1 MRASMFMRWAHLQEL
16 APVRDSL
23 YIAYIHRVISGAVQ
37 MGRTQIYLT
46 ESEQQA
52 LRALS
57 RRTGRT
63 QSELIREAVDRFIA
77 QPEKIDRRSLLKQ
90 ARGMWQSREDLPDL
104 AALRREFDRPTSNS
118 E

>member
-1 MRASMFMRWAHLQEL
+1 M
-16 APVRDSL
+16 V
-23 YIAYIHRVISGAVQ
+23 
-37 MGRTQIYLT
+37 RTQIYLT

-63 QSELIREAVDRFIA
+63 QSELIREAVDRFIG
-77 QPEKIDRRSLLKQ
+77 QSEKIDRRSLLKQ
-90 ARGMWQSREDLPDL
+90 ARGMWQRRKDRPDL
-104 AALRREFDRPTSNS
+104 AVLRGEFDRSAPDS